1 MHEIFA
7 GHDFAIK
14 NASRHNP
21 LQSDTRNDVRRMIS
35 KAAMKQAESLCRQ
48 QQQIFASIGDKCMGY
63 VRINQSI
70 LGAFETQTDADR
82 LFLMLVR
89 TELDHPAAQLCF
101 CKFREGDFSVVVI
114 TLSG

>member
-1 MHEIFA
+1 
-7 GHDFAIK
+7 
-14 NASRHNP
+14 
-21 LQSDTRNDVRRMIS
+21 MIS

-70 LGAFETQTDADR
+70 LGTFETQTDADR